1 MRRYT
6 ADSRPW
12 TPFHVD
18 TSRATINVALSDDA
32 SHGGGDL
39 LACYDGAVRRVGRA
53 EGEATVHAA
62 TLLHGVS
69 LMRWGVR
76 YSLIVFVGRRA
87 EDATS
92 AADGAAEAEA
102 LAALLADDEFGA
114 RCVRALGAAGA
125 EAARAR
131 YARLRERADL
141 GVAIE
146 RVVAR
151 YNAPH
156 LRPTEIGKGTVD
168 AVAFSLRALL
178 TYAEELDADG

>member
-1 MRRYT
+1 M
-6 ADSRPW
+6 
-12 TPFHVD
+12 
-18 TSRATINVALSDDA
+18 
-32 SHGGGDL
+32 
-39 LACYDGAVRRVGRA
+39 
-53 EGEATVHAA
+53 
-62 TLLHGVS
+62 
-69 LMRWGVR
+69 R

-102 LAALLADDEFGA
+102 LAALLADDEFGE
-114 RCVRALGAAGA
+114 RCIRALGAAGA
-125 EAARAR
+125 ATARAR
-131 YARLRERADL
+131 YARLRERGDL
-141 GVAIE
+141 GVAVE